1 MVPSPRIELETHP
14 YHGCVIPF
22 NYKGNELRLV
32 YKFFFFQIIALIFYK
47 NKIYL

>member
-14 YHGCVIPF
+14 YLGCVIPF

-32 YKFFFFQIIALIFYK
+32 YKFFFQIIALIFYK